1 MLQLLQCLIVL
12 SNWFGRGS
20 GGAGLSKSGPVP
32 CLYHWKAVLVYTELN
47 LKIRFDAI
55 VEKVQ
60 SNSI

>member
-20 GGAGLSKSGPVP
+20 GGAGLS
-32 CLYHWKAVLVYTELN
+32 KAVLVYTELN